1 MFAGRYFGA
10 RSFGSRYFGKRG
22 LVVDGAYHGSRYLGR
37 HYFGPY
43 YFGTSGVNVPFE
55 AATTNTPALNG
66 VVGVSGDLVFGRDFE
81 VTQTTG
87 ISLSGTT
94 TLNGGALSFESEV
107 FYFTPP
113 LEVSGLAG
121 AVSVA
126 GDFTVTYPAAGYGGY
141 FGRRYFGGR
150 QFGPRYFG
158 SPVTHNITVSTS
170 PSLAGVLQVAG
181 NISIGVDVAPSTL
194 GLSGALTVAGDIEI
208 AARNLGGF
216 KTVAPAG
223 PRKRNYIVQGQK
235 FYDLTTEELAQ
246 VVAQMGR
253 VKRKDIKVEVQD
265 QKPKT
270 VDSSTWQEVK
280 PFDDDEDVLL
290 LL

>member
-1 MFAGRYFGA
+1 MFGGRYFGA
-10 RSFGSRYFGKRG
+10 RHFGERFFGKAG

-37 HYFGPY
+37 RYFGQR
-43 YFGTSGVNVPFE
+43 YFSSSSVNVPF
-55 AATTNTPALNG
+55 AITSTNTPALSG
-66 VVGVSGDLVFGRDFE
+66 VIGVSGTLAFGRDFE

-87 ISLSGTT
+87 ISLSGSTA
-94 TLNGGALSFESEV
+94 LNGGALAFESEV

-113 LEVSGLAG
+113 IAVSELAG

-126 GDFTVTYPAAGYGGY
+126 GDFTITYPAPGYGGY
-141 FGRRYFGGR
+141 FARRFFGGR
-150 QFGPRYFG
+150 HYGARYFG
-158 SPVTHNITVSTS
+158 SPVSHSVTVSAS

-181 NISIGVDVAPSTL
+181 NIGVGVDVAPSTL
-194 GLSGALTVAGDIEI
+194 GISGSLTVAGDIEI

-216 KTVAPAG
+216 MQRTAVG
-223 PRKRNYIVQGQK
+223 PKKRNYIVQGQK

-253 VKRKDIKVEVQD
+253 VKRKDIKVEMAD

-270 VDSSTWQEVK
+270 VDSTTWQEVK